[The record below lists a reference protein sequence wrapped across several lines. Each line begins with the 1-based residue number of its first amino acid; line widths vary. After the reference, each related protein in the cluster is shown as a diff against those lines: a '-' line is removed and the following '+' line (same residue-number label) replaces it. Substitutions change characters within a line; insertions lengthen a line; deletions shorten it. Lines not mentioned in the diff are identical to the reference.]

1 MHPRSARN
9 IAGTLLA
16 LYGLLSLSGATVDP
30 DVRKVDPRL
39 LHPEAMASAS
49 ARVQTFGEAKS
60 VESAVPMFIRLGED
74 DPDLPGKFLGLGGR
88 AQKVASRI
96 YVGEVP
102 PDAVR
107 YLSNWP
113 NVTYIDGAKRAR
125 RMLDLS
131 RPALSADIVQA
142 GASTFPPPF
151 NASGLK
157 GDNVYLGFVD
167 TGLYGAHP
175 DFHNGGTGASR
186 VVHTYV
192 YSSST
197 NPLVDED
204 GHGTHVA
211 GIAAGNGFASG
222 GTYAGMAPG
231 AALMVGKTSFTTTDI
246 VAAIANL
253 IDFAESRTPPRPVAI
268 NLSLGLVTGPADGTS
283 GFESAI
289 NALATGASGSRR
301 LVAAAAGNE
310 QDLSEHFRAV
320 VGESFGTRTISLHL
334 LSTLSSSS
342 LPQVDIWAYG
352 ATRDPDPAKRA
363 EYDEYTVSVSFP
375 GDSVTVL
382 SGRSLASPRGLIT
395 VSNRVDTNVPNG
407 ATHITLSLSRALAGQ
422 VGTIRFDRTRNGGTG
437 VIDGYVDH
445 GDGIFL
451 DPEPTG
457 NITEP
462 ANGTNVIA
470 VGSFNTKAFN
480 GSAVP
485 QAISSFSS
493 FGPTRDGRLKP
504 DVAAP
509 GEYLYSTRSLNAPV
523 LNYAGIVGTDNQ
535 YAIDRGT
542 SMSTPHVT
550 GVAAL
555 VWQSSPSLT
564 GAQMRERLRKTA
576 NPPTDGSTPPN
587 TTWGYGKLN
596 ALRAV
601 QNTVASISAPGRATP
616 GTPVPLTSENSSAGF
631 GAPIS
636 SYFWSAPGA
645 NLSSPDAP
653 GTTFT
658 AGTPGIYTVSLTATA
673 GGLSGTDSRNILVN
687 TIPTATF
694 TVPASDDSGR
704 PVTFRG
710 SASDPDPQSLAY
722 HWVLVSRPSG
732 SAASIT
738 AANVD
743 TAVFTPDAPG
753 TYEIGLRA
761 DDGLD
766 TSALVVHSYTT
777 LNSTVAPSSSGS
789 GGGGCL
795 SIASPPG
802 EKIDASSAGA
812 SFVTSLFSVGILL
825 LPACALG
832 GRRFFLRR
840 ERTGPVRHPLC

>member
-16 LYGLLSLSGATVDP
+16 LYGLLSLSGATVEP

-49 ARVQTFGEAKS
+49 ARVRTFGEATS

-310 QDLSEHFRAV
+310 QDLGEHFRAV

-334 LSTLSSSS
+334 ISTLSSSS

-445 GDGIFL
+445 GDGIF
-451 DPEPTG
+451 PRP
-457 NITEP
+457 
-462 ANGTNVIA
+462 GTDGKHHRAGERV
-470 VGSFNTKAFN
+470 
-480 GSAVP
+480 
-485 QAISSFSS
+485 QCH
-493 FGPTRDGRLKP
+493 RGRLLQHKGVQRVRRP
-504 DVAAP
+504 P
-509 GEYLYSTRSLNAPV
+509 GDFV
-523 LNYAGIVGTDNQ
+523 LQ
-535 YAIDRGT
+535 
-542 SMSTPHVT
+542 
-550 GVAAL
+550 
-555 VWQSSPSLT
+555 Q
-564 GAQMRERLRKTA
+564 
-576 NPPTDGSTPPN
+576 
-587 TTWGYGKLN
+587 
-596 ALRAV
+596 LRAH
-601 QNTVASISAPGRATP
+601 PGRASQAGRRRAGRIPLLHPIAERAGPELRRHRRHGQSVRHRP
-616 GTPVPLTSENSSAGF
+616 GNEHVHAPRDRRRGARVAIQPVAHRR
-631 GAPIS
+631 
-636 SYFWSAPGA
+636 
-645 NLSSPDAP
+645 PDAGAVCGKRRILP
-653 GTTFT
+653 RTAPLPRTPRGGT
-658 AGTPGIYTVSLTATA
+658 
-673 GGLSGTDSRNILVN
+673 
-687 TIPTATF
+687 
-694 TVPASDDSGR
+694 
-704 PVTFRG
+704 G
-710 SASDPDPQSLAY
+710 S
-722 HWVLVSRPSG
+722 
-732 SAASIT
+732 
-738 AANVD
+738 
-743 TAVFTPDAPG
+743 
-753 TYEIGLRA
+753 
-761 DDGLD
+761 
-766 TSALVVHSYTT
+766 
-777 LNSTVAPSSSGS
+777 
-789 GGGGCL
+789 
-795 SIASPPG
+795 
-802 EKIDASSAGA
+802 
-812 SFVTSLFSVGILL
+812 
-825 LPACALG
+825 
-832 GRRFFLRR
+832 
-840 ERTGPVRHPLC
+840 